1 MLNISTGVIP
11 RAQKVVIYGSE
22 GVGKTTLAASFPN
35 PLIIDTEGGTAH
47 MDVRRVDKPQSWDEL
62 IAIVG
67 EVAATKGICKTL
79 VIDTA
84 DWAEQLAVAHV
95 CAKYKQ
101 NSIES
106 FGYCR
111 WYQKLYRQ
119 GQGRHRKSGRNY
131 QVISALFQPRR
142 GASCGLRVLD
152 ARFHVRTGQR
162 H

>member
-1 MLNISTGVIP
+1 MLNISNGVIP

-22 GVGKTTLAASFPN
+22 DVGKTTLAASFTN

-67 EVAATKGICKTL
+67 EVASTPNICKTL

-84 DWAEQLAVAHV
+84 DWAEQLATVHV

-101 NSIES
+101 NS
-106 FGYCR
+106 G
-111 WYQKLYRQ
+111 
-119 GQGRHRKSGRNY
+119 
-131 QVISALFQPRR
+131 LFR
-142 GASCGLRVLD
+142 
-152 ARFHVRTGQR
+152 
-162 H
+162 